1 MEKVVL
7 ITDVDTPLGYE
18 IAGKYIASG
27 IRLITASSSDEKIE
41 SFSSMG
47 SERYLQVKWSR
58 RSPISARNVILAGLN
73 HFKRIDDA
81 VILQTPYAGLNRG
94 SGKETG
100 KISSLAVSAEDSVHT
115 AGAGRR
121 RFCDIQFADIESV
134 LDAWVKGNLFLI
146 KELAR
151 YRTGG
156 AEEKTGSGI
165 ALVQYSEVNVSDF
178 TPLEALILNGFESF
192 IKTVSNAD
200 VRINGFLSANTVITE
215 YADFIFKTLQ
225 EKSSRFNGRIFR
237 FQTRQGLFIKKR

>member
-7 ITDVDTPLGYE
+7 ITDADTPLGYE
-18 IAGKYIASG
+18 IARKYIASG
-27 IRLITASSSDEKIE
+27 IRLIAAAGSDEKIE
-41 SFSSMG
+41 SFSSMD

-81 VILQTPYAGLNRG
+81 VILQTPYAGLYRG

-100 KISSLAVSAEDSVHT
+100 KISASGVSPEDTVRT

-121 RFCDIQFADIESV
+121 RFCDIQFADIEYV
-134 LDAWVKGNLFLI
+134 LDTWVKGNLFLI
-146 KELAR
+146 KELTR

-156 AEEKTGSGI
+156 KEKEMGSGI

-192 IKTVSNAD
+192 IKTVSGAD
-200 VRINGFLSANTVITE
+200 VRINGFSSAKALIAE

-225 EKSSRFNGRIFR
+225 EKSARYNGRIFR

>member
-7 ITDVDTPLGYE
+7 ITDADTPLGYE
-18 IAGKYIASG
+18 IARKYIASG
-27 IRLITASSSDEKIE
+27 VRLIAASSSDEKIE
-41 SFSSMG
+41 SFYSLG

-73 HFKRIDDA
+73 HFKRIDEA
-81 VILQTPYAGLNRG
+81 VILQTPYAGLDRG

-100 KISSLAVSAEDSVHT
+100 KAVSAEDTVRT
-115 AGAGRR
+115 AGTGRR

-134 LDAWVKGNLFLI
+134 LDTWVKGNLFLI
-146 KELAR
+146 KDFAR

-156 AEEKTGSGI
+156 AEEEMGSGI

-192 IKTVSNAD
+192 IKTVSGAD
-200 VRINGFLSANTVITE
+200 VRINGFSSANTVITE

-225 EKSSRFNGRIFR
+225 EKSVRFNGRIFR